1 MPRSLGNDLSATFA
15 LKASPGNLLAGVREH
30 REKKPAPVA
39 PAKQKEGA
47 SPESQGLGMPSFL
60 EVWFLLWSLGE

>member
-1 MPRSLGNDLSATFA
+1 M
-15 LKASPGNLLAGVREH
+15 KASPGNLLAGVREH